1 MQKPLHSTNATKTQ
15 LISLLTILEEV
26 PDPRVTATVE
36 HDLPDILTIALCTVL
51 CGGESFYDMEEFGEV
66 RLDWL
71 KTFLRLRHGAP
82 KHDTYNRVFQALDPE
97 KFGECLARWTQSVRT
112 ALGGEVVALDGKA
125 VRRAL
130 NKGEDPRV
138 IVSAW
143 ATESGLLLGQRK
155 VKNKSNEITAV
166 PELLR
171 ALELAGCIVTADALH
186 CQKDIAKEI
195 IEADADY
202 VLALKGNQGTAFAEV
217 KSFLD
222 DAVPRN
228 EAHLVFTQTVGK
240 EHGRHEVRRYWQSQK
255 LDWLKTFLRLRH
267 GAPKHDTYNRVFPDA
282 VPRNEAH
289 LVYTET
295 VGKEHGRHE
304 VRRYWQTQK
313 LDWFADRAAWEG
325 LTSVGVVEARR
336 TVHGKESVERR
347 YYLSSLKA
355 DAVKFARAVRGH
367 WGVENCL
374 HWVLDVVFG
383 EDQSRARSGNAL
395 ENLAAT
401 RRLAVNLLRRDQTC
415 KRSIKGKL
423 LRAAIDPDYL
433 KRVLTN

>member
-1 MQKPLHSTNATKTQ
+1 MQTHLNSTNVTKTQ
-15 LISLLTILEEV
+15 LVSLLTILEEV
-26 PDPRVTATVE
+26 PDPRVTAIVD
-36 HDLPDILTIALCTVL
+36 HDLPDLLTIALCTIL
-51 CGGESFYDMEEFGEV
+51 CGGDSFYDMEEFGEV

-71 KTFLRLRHGAP
+71 KTFLRLRNGAP
-82 KHDTYNRVFQALDPE
+82 THDTYNRIFQALDPE
-97 KFGECLARWTQSVRT
+97 SFGDVLARWTQSVRRV
-112 ALGGEVVALDGKA
+112 LGGEVVALDGKA

-130 NKGEDPRV
+130 NRGEDARV

-202 VLALKGNQGTAFAEV
+202 VLALKGNQGTAFTEV
-217 KSFLD
+217 KAFLD
-222 DAVPRN
+222 
-228 EAHLVFTQTVGK
+228 EAIQRRESHLVFTQTTDKG
-240 EHGRHEVRRYWQSQK
+240 HGRV
-255 LDWLKTFLRLRH
+255 
-267 GAPKHDTYNRVFPDA
+267 
-282 VPRNEAH
+282 
-289 LVYTET
+289 
-295 VGKEHGRHE
+295 E
-304 VRRYWQTQK
+304 VRRYWQTEK
-313 LDWFADRAAWEG
+313 IGWFADREAWVG
-325 LTSVGVVEARR
+325 LRSVGVVEARR
-336 TVHGKESVERR
+336 TVNGQDSVERR
-347 YYLSSLKA
+347 YYLSSLPA
-355 DAVKFARAVRGH
+355 NAEKFGRAVRGH
-367 WGVENCL
+367 WGVENGL

-383 EDQSRARSGNAL
+383 EDQSRARSGYAV

-401 RRLAVNLLRRDQTC
+401 RRLAINLLRRDNTC

-433 KRVLTN
+433 KHILSS

>member
-1 MQKPLHSTNATKTQ
+1 MQTHLNSTNVTKTQ
-15 LISLLTILEEV
+15 LVSLLTILEEV
-26 PDPRVTATVE
+26 PDPRVTAIVD
-36 HDLPDILTIALCTVL
+36 HDLPDLLTIALCTIL

-66 RLDWL
+66 RLAWL
-71 KTFLRLRHGAP
+71 KTFLRLRNGAP
-82 KHDTYNRVFQALDPE
+82 THDTYNRVFQALDPE
-97 KFGECLARWTQSVRT
+97 SFGNVLARWTQSVRT
-112 ALGGEVVALDGKA
+112 VLGGEVVALDGKA

-130 NKGEDPRV
+130 NRGEDARV

-202 VLALKGNQGTAFAEV
+202 VLALKGNQGTAFTEIKA
-217 KSFLD
+217 FLD
-222 DAVPRN
+222 
-228 EAHLVFTQTVGK
+228 EAIQRRESHLVFTQTTDKG
-240 EHGRHEVRRYWQSQK
+240 HGRV
-255 LDWLKTFLRLRH
+255 
-267 GAPKHDTYNRVFPDA
+267 
-282 VPRNEAH
+282 
-289 LVYTET
+289 
-295 VGKEHGRHE
+295 E
-304 VRRYWQTQK
+304 VRRYWQTEK
-313 LDWFADRAAWEG
+313 IGWFADREAWVG
-325 LTSVGVVEARR
+325 LRSVGVVEARR
-336 TVHGKESVERR
+336 TVNGQDSVERR
-347 YYLSSLKA
+347 YYLSSLPA
-355 DAVKFARAVRGH
+355 NAEKFGRAVRGH
-367 WGVENCL
+367 WGVENGL

-383 EDQSRARSGNAL
+383 EDQSRARSGYAV

-401 RRLAVNLLRRDQTC
+401 RRLAINLLRRDHTC

-433 KRVLTN
+433 KHILSS

>member
-1 MQKPLHSTNATKTQ
+1 MQTHLNSANVTKTQ
-15 LISLLTILEEV
+15 LVSLITILEEV
-26 PDPRVTATVE
+26 PDPRVTATVD
-36 HDLPDILTIALCTVL
+36 HDLPDILTIGLCTVL

-71 KTFLRLRHGAP
+71 KTFLRLRNGAP
-82 KHDTYNRVFQALDPE
+82 THDTYNRVFQALAPE
-97 KFGECLARWTQSVRT
+97 KFGDCLARWTQSVR
-112 ALGGEVVALDGKA
+112 AVLAGEVVALDGKA

-130 NKGEDPRV
+130 NRGEDARV

-186 CQKDIAKEI
+186 CQKDIAREIKET
-195 IEADADY
+195 DADY

-222 DAVPRN
+222 DAVSRD
-228 EAHLVFTQTVGK
+228 ETHLVF
-240 EHGRHEVRRYWQSQK
+240 
-255 LDWLKTFLRLRH
+255 
-267 GAPKHDTYNRVFPDA
+267 
-282 VPRNEAH
+282 
-289 LVYTET
+289 TET

-304 VRRYWQTQK
+304 VRRYWQTEK
-313 LDWFADRAAWEG
+313 LEWFADREAWEG
-325 LTSVGVVEARR
+325 LKSVGVVEARR
-336 TVHGKESVERR
+336 TAQGKESVERR

-355 DAVKFARAVRGH
+355 DATKFARAVRGH
-367 WGVENCL
+367 WGVENSL

-383 EDQSRARSGNAL
+383 EDQSRARSGHAA

-401 RRLAVNLLRRDQTC
+401 RRLAVNLLRRDKTC

-423 LRAAIDPDYL
+423 MRAAIDPDYL
-433 KRVLTN
+433 KRILTS